1 MPVISEFYGISIR
14 IYYKEHNP
22 PHIHVSYGE
31 YASEIRID
39 NLEVLEGNLPKRA
52 LKLVKEWITIHQKEL
67 IEMWNTES
75 FKNIEPLI

>member
-31 YASEIRID
+31 YVSEIRID

-52 LKLVKEWITIHQKEL
+52 LKIAKEWITIHQKEL
-67 IEMWNTES
+67 MEMWNTKN
-75 FKNIEPLI
+75 FGNIEPLI

>member
-31 YASEIRID
+31 YTSEIRID

-52 LKLVKEWITIHQKEL
+52 LKLATEWITIHQKEL
-67 IEMWNTES
+67 IEMWTTKD
-75 FKNIEPLI
+75 FRNIEPLT